1 MIYNQTNEGKVL
13 IYEGEFSGTLEPNGQ
28 GLRRY
33 EGNDTLEGKFKD
45 GEGEGRCKYT
55 WSDGSFEEGNFVQ
68 GIEDG
73 KFRF

>member
-33 EGNDTLEGKFKD
+33 ESNDTLEGKFKD
-45 GEGEGRCKYT
+45 GEGEGRCK
-55 WSDGSFEEGNFVQ
+55 
-68 GIEDG
+68 
-73 KFRF
+73 